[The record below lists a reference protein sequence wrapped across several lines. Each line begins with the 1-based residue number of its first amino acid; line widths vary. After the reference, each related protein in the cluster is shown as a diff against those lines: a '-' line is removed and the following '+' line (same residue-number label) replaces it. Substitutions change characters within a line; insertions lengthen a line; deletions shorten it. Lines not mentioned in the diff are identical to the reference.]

1 MRKLTHDEIGS
12 KRLPA
17 GSTPDPAT
25 LLPLWG
31 MLDNIRS
38 LYNVGSMFRTADA
51 AGVRHLYLCGY
62 TPAPPRKEINKTALG
77 AADSVPWTHDAD
89 PLRAIRAIKA
99 QGIRLCVLE
108 QTTSSR
114 PVYELRPEDFP
125 LCLVVGNELTGVSPQ
140 IIAEAD
146 LAVDI
151 PMLGMKHSLNAA
163 VAFGVAMFECV
174 RVLTLSP
181 FTLPRLRAG
190 APPSGGQARIGGG
203 EPRG

>member
-1 MRKLTHDEIGS
+1 MRKLTHDEIAS
-12 KRLPA
+12 QRDPA
-17 GSTPDPAT
+17 GAMPDPAT
-25 LLPLWG
+25 RLPVWG

-62 TPAPPRKEINKTALG
+62 TSEPTKREIHKTALG
-77 AADSVPWTHDAD
+77 AVETVPWSHHRD
-89 PLRAIRAIKA
+89 PMEAIRHAKS
-99 QGIRLCVLE
+99 QGIRICVLE

-114 PVYELRPEDFP
+114 PVFSLTPDDFP
-125 LCLVVGNELTGVSPQ
+125 LCIVVGNELTGVSPQ

-174 RVLTLSP
+174 RLISTHHTP
-181 FTLPRLRAG
+181 G
-190 APPSGGQARIGGG
+190 
-203 EPRG
+203 

>member
-1 MRKLTHDEIGS
+1 MRKLTHEEIGAT
-12 KRLPA
+12 RLPA
-17 GSTPDPAT
+17 GAFPDPAT
-25 LLPLWG
+25 RLPVWG

-62 TPAPPRKEINKTALG
+62 TPEPPKKEISKTALG
-77 AADSVPWTHDAD
+77 AVETVPWSHHRD
-89 PLRAIRAIKA
+89 PVDAIRHA
-99 QGIRLCVLE
+99 QSQGVRVCVLE

-114 PVYELRPEDFP
+114 SIYDLTPSDFP
-125 LCLVVGNELTGVSPQ
+125 LCIVVGNELTGVSPE
-140 IIAEAD
+140 IIARAD

-174 RVLTLSP
+174 RVLESK
-181 FTLPRLRAG
+181 
-190 APPSGGQARIGGG
+190 
-203 EPRG
+203 